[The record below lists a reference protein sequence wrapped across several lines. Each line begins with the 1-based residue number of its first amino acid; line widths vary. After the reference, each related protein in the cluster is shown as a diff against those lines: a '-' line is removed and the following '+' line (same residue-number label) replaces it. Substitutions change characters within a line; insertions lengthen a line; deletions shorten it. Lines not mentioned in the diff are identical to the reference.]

1 MPNYETKKLF
11 QSKNS
16 NYLIKSQDS
25 REKSISSAGGGTGKQ
40 VNNFLQHYNLN
51 HNSQNV
57 SEQNMYEQNMDFD
70 DVVNFGA
77 AAEAPN
83 TQ

>member
-1 MPNYETKKLF
+1 M
-11 QSKNS
+11 
-16 NYLIKSQDS
+16 KSQDS
-25 REKSISSAGGGTGKQ
+25 REKSISSTGGTGKQ
-40 VNNFLQHYNLN
+40 VNNFLQQYNLN
-51 HNSQNV
+51 QNSQNV

-77 AAEAPN
+77 TTETPN